1 MRWIVKV
8 LIGGTTYLGMD
19 NILVDSIIDGAVL
32 KFDTINEAKMAI
44 DDFIKVHDTQD
55 NDNFYEENKEKFEI
69 VLYDAELQREL
80 EKGRFVLED
89 DVIIDRDGDA
99 HTGSE
104 LRSNEKIVQLLNE
117 MDRQIKTLLYIRNAI
132 LSIKGR
138 LKRKRAKTLEK
149 ELEKEVNKTKQT

>member
-8 LIGGTTYLGMD
+8 LVGGTTYLGTD

-32 KFDTINEAKMAI
+32 KFDTIDEAKMAI
-44 DDFIKVHDTQD
+44 DDFIKVHDVQD
-55 NDNFYEENKEKFEI
+55 NDNFYEENRQKFEI

-80 EKGRFVLED
+80 EKDRFVLED

-104 LRSNEKIVQLLNE
+104 LINNEKIVELLNE
-117 MDRQIKTLLYIRNAI
+117 MDRQIKELLYKEN
-132 LSIKGR
+132 LY
-138 LKRKRAKTLEK
+138 LEG
-149 ELEKEVNKTKQT
+149 VVQ

>member
-32 KFDTINEAKMAI
+32 KFDTFGEAMKGI
-44 DDFIKVHDTQD
+44 EDFIKAHDAEE
-55 NDNFYEENKEKFEI
+55 NDNFYEKNRQKFEV

-80 EKGRFVLED
+80 ETDRFVLED
-89 DVIIDRDGDA
+89 DAIIDRDGDA

-104 LRSNEKIVQLLNE
+104 LRSNEKIVELLNE
-117 MDRQIKTLLYIRNAI
+117 MDKQIKTLLYIRN
-132 LSIKGR
+132 LH
-138 LKRKRAKTLEK
+138 LEGIS
-149 ELEKEVNKTKQT
+149 E

>member
-19 NILVDSIIDGAVL
+19 NILVDSIIDEAVL
-32 KFDTINEAKMAI
+32 KFDTIDEAKMAI
-44 DDFIKVHDTQD
+44 DDFIKMHDTQG
-55 NDNFYEENKEKFEI
+55 NDNFYEENRQKFEI
-69 VLYDAELQREL
+69 VFYDAELQREL

-117 MDRQIKTLLYIRNAI
+117 MDRQIKTLLYIRN
-132 LSIKGR
+132 LQ
-138 LKRKRAKTLEK
+138 LEGIS
-149 ELEKEVNKTKQT
+149 E

>member
-32 KFDTINEAKMAI
+32 KFDTIDEAKMAI
-44 DDFIKVHDTQD
+44 DDFIKVHDAQD
-55 NDNFYEENKEKFEI
+55 NDNFYEENRQKFEI

-80 EKGRFVLED
+80 EKDRFVLED

-117 MDRQIKTLLYIRNAI
+117 MDKQIKTLSYIKN
-132 LSIKGR
+132 LQ
-138 LKRKRAKTLEK
+138 LEGVI
-149 ELEKEVNKTKQT
+149 E

>member
-8 LIGGTTYLGMD
+8 LIGGTTYLGMN
-19 NILVDSIIDGAVL
+19 NILVDSIIDGVVL
-32 KFDTINEAKMAI
+32 KFDTIDEAKMAI

-55 NDNFYEENKEKFEI
+55 NDNFYEENRQKFEI

-80 EKGRFVLED
+80 ENDRFVLED
-89 DVIIDRDGDA
+89 DAIIDRDGDA

-117 MDRQIKTLLYIRNAI
+117 MDKQIKTLLYIKN
-132 LSIKGR
+132 LQ
-138 LKRKRAKTLEK
+138 LEGII
-149 ELEKEVNKTKQT
+149 E

>member
-8 LIGGTTYLGMD
+8 LIGGTTYLGMS

-32 KFDTINEAKMAI
+32 KFDTIDEAKMAI

-55 NDNFYEENKEKFEI
+55 NDNFYEENRQKFET

-80 EKGRFVLED
+80 EKDRFVLED

-117 MDRQIKTLLYIRNAI
+117 MDKQIKTLLYIRN
-132 LSIKGR
+132 LQ
-138 LKRKRAKTLEK
+138 LEGVI
-149 ELEKEVNKTKQT
+149 E

>member
-32 KFDTINEAKMAI
+32 KFDTTNEAKMAI
-44 DDFIKVHDTQD
+44 DDFIKEHDTQD
-55 NDNFYEENKEKFEI
+55 NDNFYEENKEKFET

-80 EKGRFVLED
+80 EKDRFVLED
-89 DVIIDRDGDA
+89 DVITDRDGDA

-104 LRSNEKIVQLLNE
+104 LRSNEKIVELLNE
-117 MDRQIKTLLYIRNAI
+117 IDKQIKELLYKEN
-132 LSIKGR
+132 SY
-138 LKRKRAKTLEK
+138 LE
-149 ELEKEVNKTKQT
+149 EISE